1 MSGNVSGCD
10 MSNDWEC
17 AKQRHFNTFAFS
29 SNSIRKVTIFLEFWI
44 SKSSY
49 FPYFFGSHWSVQ
61 MWHLVLGFG
70 DFFKSESTSE
80 SACWFCFEL
89 GENIMIDNLR
99 FWKFEKSSQSW
110 GFFMKN
116 RKFWNFPKFLPKKC
130 TRGTWKIF
138 WKFKKSECFFMINR
152 KFWNFLKFLPK
163 KCARTLKNERFWK
176 FEKSFGS
183 ASLRRSPFI

>member
-1 MSGNVSGCD
+1 MIGSVPSKD
-10 MSNDWEC
+10 I
-17 AKQRHFNTFAFS
+17 
-29 SNSIRKVTIFLEFWI
+29 SIRLHFPQIQFEKLPFSLNFEFRKVPISLIFLVRTGRSRCDIYW
-44 SKSSY
+44 
-49 FPYFFGSHWSVQ
+49 V
-61 MWHLVLGFG
+61 VLGFG

-80 SACWFCFEL
+80 SVCWFCFEL

-138 WKFKKSECFFMINR
+138 WKFEKSECFFMINR

-176 FEKSFGS
+176 FDKSFGS

>member
-1 MSGNVSGCD
+1 MKLNLRAKIYYPVPSWRTLSWMSGNVSGCD

-80 SACWFCFEL
+80 SACWFCFDL
-89 GENIMIDNLR
+89 GDNIMIDNLR
-99 FWKFEKSSQSW
+99 FSKFEKSSQS
-110 GFFMKN
+110 GMFFHEKS
-116 RKFWNFPKFLPKKC
+116 
-130 TRGTWKIF
+130 KI
-138 WKFKKSECFFMINR
+138 
-152 KFWNFLKFLPK
+152 LKFSGIF
-163 KCARTLKNERFWK
+163 AEKNVPVV
-176 FEKSFGS
+176 
-183 ASLRRSPFI
+183 L